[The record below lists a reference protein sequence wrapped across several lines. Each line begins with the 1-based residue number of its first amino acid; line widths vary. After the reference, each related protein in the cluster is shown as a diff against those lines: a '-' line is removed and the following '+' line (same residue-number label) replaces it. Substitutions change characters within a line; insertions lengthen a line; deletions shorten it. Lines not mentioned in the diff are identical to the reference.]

1 MTPREPKR
9 RTPTSSRR
17 SGGVMLGTA
26 ALLALAATT
35 TAEAADVGP
44 LTRVTGQSPFSG
56 CTADKVAQQSGVN
69 YPNPEIEPWLAAN
82 PANPRNLVVG
92 VQQDRW
98 SNGGARQLRAL

>member
-1 MTPREPKR
+1 
-9 RTPTSSRR
+9 
-17 SGGVMLGTA
+17 MLGTA

-69 YPNPEIEPWLAAN
+69 YPNTEIEPWLAAN